1 MAGKH
6 SHHQMWSLY
15 DTLSTI
21 ASPLDQ
27 KRTSLHN
34 QLNIIK
40 QLHFHM
46 HLNIFFMQ
54 EGESEVADGKIKLNV
69 VLCEYKY

>member
-1 MAGKH
+1 
-6 SHHQMWSLY
+6 
-15 DTLSTI
+15 
-21 ASPLDQ
+21 
-27 KRTSLHN
+27 
-34 QLNIIK
+34 
-40 QLHFHM
+40 M